1 MPCWCFQRPGTNALE
16 ASETIQAT
24 VGKLAKDLPAGIE
37 FRMTYNPTEFFVRT
51 SIEALEQ
58 TIYEAIALV
67 VLVVIVF
74 LQNWP
79 RHHHSAARDPRVAG
93 RHVRGHERRS
103 ATPSTRLTLFGL
115 VLAVGIVVDDAI
127 VVVENVERYLRE
139 GLSAKEAARRT
150 MDEVG
155 GALISIALVLT
166 SVFVPTMFLEGI
178 SGEFFRQFAVVIS
191 VATLISAFNS
201 LSLSPA
207 LAGLLLKGHDAH
219 AVRKPSFLA
228 RLLQPL
234 IDGFNSFF
242 DALSRGYASLVRWV
256 IRLRVLMLI
265 VYAGLIA
272 AAVWM
277 FILVPRGF
285 VPSAD
290 QGYVIALVQ
299 LPSGSSLQRTD
310 EIVREVGAR
319 SKAIPGV
326 NFVHMFPG
334 RNLATGTQ
342 SSSAGVVFVQFEEFE
357 KRKDPAKSA
366 NAIQAEINK
375 RVADISGAQ
384 ITVIAPPTIRGIGA
398 SGGFSLRVQDMNN
411 RGPIALEQA
420 TQDLLKGLMADPRI
434 MFAFSPFNSNA
445 PEFFVDVDRTKAEM
459 LGVPVQRVHDTLE
472 GYLGSAYVND
482 FNLSGRT
489 YQVIAQAEGLE
500 PSRRRADR
508 PPEGQE
514 RDGRHGA
521 VGLGCLLPHEGRPG
535 PRAPLQPVPDSGD
548 HRREPSRR

>member
-1 MPCWCFQRPGTNALE
+1 
-16 ASETIQAT
+16 
-24 VGKLAKDLPAGIE
+24 
-37 FRMTYNPTEFFVRT
+37 
-51 SIEALEQ
+51 
-58 TIYEAIALV
+58 
-67 VLVVIVF
+67 
-74 LQNWP
+74 
-79 RHHHSAARDPRVAG
+79 
-93 RHVRGHERRS
+93 
-103 ATPSTRLTLFGL
+103 
-115 VLAVGIVVDDAI
+115 
-127 VVVENVERYLRE
+127 
-139 GLSAKEAARRT
+139 

-219 AVRKPSFLA
+219 AHKKPSFLA

-234 IDGFNSFF
+234 INGFNGLF
-242 DALSRGYASLVRWV
+242 DAMSRGYATVTRGV
-256 IRLRVLMLI
+256 IRIRGLML
-265 VYAGLIA
+265 VLYAVLIGA
-272 AAVWM
+272 AAYL
-277 FILVPRGF
+277 FIAVPRGF
-285 VPSAD
+285 VPAAD

-299 LPSGSSLQRTD
+299 LPSGSSLQRSD
-310 EIVREVGAR
+310 EIVREIGAR
-319 SKAIPGV
+319 ARQIPGV

-334 RNLATGTQ
+334 RSLATGTQ

-357 KRKDPAKSA
+357 KRRDKAKSS
-366 NAIQAEINK
+366 NAIQAELNK
-375 RVADISGAQ
+375 RLADISGAQ

-398 SGGFSLRVQDMNN
+398 SGGFSLRVQDLNS
-411 RGPIALEQA
+411 RGPVALEKV
-420 TQDLLKGLMADPRI
+420 TQELLAALMSDPRI
-434 MFAFSPFNSNA
+434 MYAFTPFGANA

-459 LGVPVQRVHDTLE
+459 LGVPVQRVHETLE

-489 YQVIAQAEGLE
+489 YQVIAQAEGAE

-514 RDGRHGA
+514 RDRRHGA
-521 VGLGCLLPHEGRPG
+521 AGLHRHVPHAERAGS
-535 PRAPLQPVPDSGD
+535 RAPLQPVPDRGN
-548 HRREPSRR
+548 HRRGPGYGQLRRCPEPRRGDRRPRPCRTATPSNGRSCPISSVWPAAASSSSRLRVVFVFLVLAAQYESWSLPLAIILIVPMCLLVGHRRRHVRWAWTTTSSRRSALSCSSAWRPRTPS